1 MATVTVNISFP
12 KPLLKAMD
20 AVAKR
25 EARTRSELLR
35 AATRLYIERR
45 QRWDKIFA
53 FGRQQAK
60 RLKLKPA
67 DVESR
72 IAEYRRAQA
81 QKS

>member
-12 KPLLKAMD
+12 KQLLNDVD

-35 AATRLYIERR
+35 VATRMYIERR

-60 RLKLKPA
+60 WLKLKPA
-67 DVESR
+67 NVESR

-81 QKS
+81 

>member
-1 MATVTVNISFP
+1 MATVNISFP
-12 KPLLKAMD
+12 KQLLKAMD

-35 AATRLYIERR
+35 VATRLYIERR

-67 DVESR
+67 DVASR
-72 IAEYRRAQA
+72 IAEYRRAQT